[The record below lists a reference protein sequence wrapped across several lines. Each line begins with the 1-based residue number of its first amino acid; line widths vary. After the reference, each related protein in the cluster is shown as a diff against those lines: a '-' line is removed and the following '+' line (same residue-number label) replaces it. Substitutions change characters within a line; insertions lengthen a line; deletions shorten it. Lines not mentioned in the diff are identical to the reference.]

1 MRKENSFGEAL
12 CDDRTGGMLSAGA
25 VVVFSPAASACADV
39 LSSSTKRMMLYSNMT
54 PFTKNDSPSWK
65 IRIQISPPHIAINRD
80 MFDLRCRTYCLCQHP
95 MFDIVSRTWS
105 MNTGYLSACPQR
117 GCESVFA
124 LAYNTIMTN
133 PLTALQR
140 TAYARTLELRMLY
153 GAIVPNSLH
162 WALVLYINSTYLE
175 QFVSGKTVGLLYTV
189 SALVTVTLFLNMG
202 RIITRFGKQR
212 VLILLSC
219 VAAIALVGLGLAH
232 TALLAIPLFIVH
244 QAVAPLILFNLD
256 LYMEEAIGEEEHS
269 TGGRE
274 GLRLTIMSFAGALAP
289 LLSGYLIGTGT
300 PEFERVYFTSAF
312 LMLIFVAIIV
322 RSFRSIA
329 DEKPPH
335 LALKHGLER
344 LWQHKD
350 IRSVVGA
357 HFLLQFF
364 FAWMVIYTPLFLSQV
379 IGLDWEQIGRIL
391 FVGLMAYVFFE
402 YAIGVIADRY
412 IGEKEMMALGFLII
426 AVSTSWFAFID
437 GAGVALWMFA
447 MFMTRVGAS
456 LVEATTE
463 SYFFKHTRS
472 NDTTIISFFRMMHP
486 LALVSGSLIGSLT
499 LAFLPMNLLFVIL
512 GLVMIPGFFFAMLL
526 NDTK

>member
-1 MRKENSFGEAL
+1 
-12 CDDRTGGMLSAGA
+12 
-25 VVVFSPAASACADV
+25 
-39 LSSSTKRMMLYSNMT
+39 
-54 PFTKNDSPSWK
+54 
-65 IRIQISPPHIAINRD
+65 
-80 MFDLRCRTYCLCQHP
+80 
-95 MFDIVSRTWS
+95 
-105 MNTGYLSACPQR
+105 
-117 GCESVFA
+117 
-124 LAYNTIMTN
+124 MTN
-133 PLTALQR
+133 PITALER
-140 TAYARTLELRMLY
+140 RAYSSAQELRMLY

-162 WALVLYINSTYLE
+162 WAIVLYINSTYLE

-189 SALVTVTLFLNMG
+189 SALVTITLFLNMG
-202 RIITRFGKQR
+202 RIISHTGKHTI
-212 VLILLSC
+212 LIALSC
-219 VAAIALVGLGLAH
+219 IAAIALVGLGLSH
-232 TALLAIPLFIVH
+232 TALISIPLFIIH

-274 GLRLTIMSFAGALAP
+274 GLRLTIMSFAGAVAP
-289 LLSGYLIGTGT
+289 LLSGYLIGSGT
-300 PEFERVYFTSAF
+300 PQFERVYFTSAF

-322 RSFRSIA
+322 RSFGSLS
-329 DEKPPH
+329 DEKSPH
-335 LALKHGLER
+335 LALASGIKR
-344 LWQHKD
+344 LWEHKD

-391 FVGLMAYVFFE
+391 FVGLMAYVLFE
-402 YAIGVIADRY
+402 YGIGVIADKW

-426 AVSTSWFAFID
+426 AVATSWFAFID

-456 LVEATTE
+456 LIEATTE

-512 GLVMIPGFFFAMLL
+512 GFIMIPGFFFAMMLH
-526 NDTK
+526 DTK